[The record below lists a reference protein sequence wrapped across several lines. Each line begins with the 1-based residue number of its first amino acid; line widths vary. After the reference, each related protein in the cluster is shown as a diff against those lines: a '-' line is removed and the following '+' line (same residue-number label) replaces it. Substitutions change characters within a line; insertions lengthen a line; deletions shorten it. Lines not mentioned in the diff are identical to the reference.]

1 MENIITSGYYDISNE
16 DDIAIIRIK
25 KNVFEFISD
34 MKQSAGLFD
43 FIDSINSTYQ
53 INAIFFYN
61 DPDSFSEEEYDK
73 FINRIMVDATAREE
87 SNLPCFTDKNVRS
100 REINI
105 MNDLIKRLCGLHV
118 LVVAGIQ
125 GTVVTPYIGTV
136 MSADLKYASEDAR
149 FSMAHNKYG
158 LHPSGGLP
166 FFLSGFLHHS
176 KAIEIQFREKNISAQ
191 EALELGL
198 INKIL
203 KKEDFENSAIEEIK
217 AIISRINHCTIQH
230 TKRLTNF
237 RRKIIKDYF
246 EYEGE
251 LLNL

>member
-1 MENIITSGYYDISNE
+1 MEKIITSRYYEISNQ
-16 DDIAIIRIK
+16 DDIAIVRIK

-34 MKQSAGLFD
+34 MKQSAQLFD
-43 FIDSINSTYQ
+43 FIDTINNTNQ

-73 FINRIMVDATAREE
+73 FINRIMIDAPAREE
-87 SNLPCFTDKNVRS
+87 SNLPCFTEKYVRS
-100 REINI
+100 REIYI

-125 GTVVTPYIGTV
+125 GTIVTPYIGTA
-136 MSADLKYASEDAR
+136 MSADLKYASEDAK

-176 KAIEIQFREKNISAQ
+176 KAIEIQFRKENITAQ

-203 KKEDFENSAIEEIK
+203 KKEDFENSVIEEIQK
-217 AIISRINHCTIQH
+217 LISRIKHCTIQH

-237 RRKIIKDYF
+237 RRKIINDYF
-246 EYEGE
+246 EYEAS

>member
-1 MENIITSGYYDISNE
+1 MEKIITCGYFEISNQ
-16 DDIAIIRIK
+16 DDIAIVRIK

-34 MKQSAGLFD
+34 MKQSAELFD
-43 FIDSINSTYQ
+43 YIDTINESGQ
-53 INAIFFYN
+53 INALLYYN

-73 FINRIMVDATAREE
+73 FINRIMVDAPTRGK
-87 SNLPCFTDKNVRS
+87 SNLPCFTDRNVRS

-118 LVVAGIQ
+118 LVVSGIQ
-125 GTVVTPYIGTV
+125 GTIVTPYIGTA

-176 KAIEIQFREKNISAQ
+176 KAMELQFRENYITAQ
-191 EALELGL
+191 ETLDLGL

-203 KKEDFENSAIEEIK
+203 KKDDFENQIIEEIHK
-217 AIISRINHCTIQH
+217 IISRIKHCTIQH

-237 RRKIIKDYF
+237 NRKSLFDYF
-246 EYEGE
+246 DYEAE
-251 LLNL
+251 ILNL